1 MKPDYKWL
9 LIGYLVGSFFG
20 VSQLLALFGG
30 FAGAVKGSG
39 SAQA

>member
-1 MKPDYKWL
+1 MKPDWKWL

-20 VSQLLALFGG
+20 VSQLLAIFGG
-30 FAGAVKGSG
+30 ITGVVRPAG

>member
-20 VSQLLALFGG
+20 VSQLLSLFGG
-30 FAGAVKGSG
+30 FAGVVTPRGA
-39 SAQA
+39 AQA